1 MVKFIFYCCRQRDP
15 PVEIK
20 DVVVD
25 LMDGK
30 MLLNLLEVLLNSTLV
45 CIIFKTSFDFPLTHF
60 EKRISVSVTLVIR
73 GFSRARSWRMIDK
86 GTLGS
91 FVVPSARNS
100 FAIQVFVQLTKLV
113 LLPKLCSCLIKKS
126 VDSNGSVFN
135 AKTLVSENYCFLGC
149 RNVS

>member
-1 MVKFIFYCCRQRDP
+1 MVKFIFCCCRQRDP

-30 MLLNLLEVLLNSTLV
+30 MLLNLLEVLLNTTLV
-45 CIIFKTSFDFPLTHF
+45 CIILKTSFYFPLPHF
-60 EKRISVSVTLVIR
+60 EKRISVSVTLGIR

-91 FVVPSARNS
+91 FVVPSERNS

-113 LLPKLCSCLIKKS
+113 LLPKLCLIKK
-126 VDSNGSVFN
+126 
-135 AKTLVSENYCFLGC
+135 VSIAMAQFLMLK
-149 RNVS
+149 RQ